1 MIFKIK
7 KSILKI
13 LYIFFILL
21 SLNIFFFSTDKIFA
35 KSFDIKNID
44 ISRPFEIN
52 FDKNQV
58 INEGFERAFFE
69 LISLIVS
76 SSDRN
81 KIDNI
86 KLNELKGMI
95 ESFSIQEEKFIN
107 EIYYVNLGVSFN
119 KKKIYKYLEE
129 RNIFPSVPNRKKF
142 LFIPIIIDE
151 NKKDLLIFDKNK
163 VFKNWNIDTEKTHLI
178 KYLLPT
184 EDLEDM
190 DQIKKNYEII
200 EQYDFKEV
208 ISKYNI
214 NDSIISLIFK
224 DSDGLRVLSKITY
237 NNNLIIKNK
246 SFPLKDLSDEN
257 QVDKL
262 IKELKLVYEDH
273 WKKINQINTSIKL
286 LLNIKISNEN
296 SEILSD
302 FEKNLNNLDLINYF
316 FITKFDKDYT
326 YYQVIFNGTPSNF
339 LKTMEEK
346 NYIFN
351 TQNKIWSIR

>member
-7 KSILKI
+7 KSIPNI

-35 KSFDIKNID
+35 KSFDIENID
-44 ISRPFEIN
+44 ISRPFEMN
-52 FDKNQV
+52 FNKNQV

-81 KIDNI
+81 KINNI

-119 KKKIYKYLEE
+119 KKKIYKYLEDK
-129 RNIFPSVPNRKKF
+129 NIFPSVPNRKKF
-142 LFIPIIIDE
+142 LFIPIVIDE
-151 NKKDLLIFDKNK
+151 NEKDLLIYDN
-163 VFKNWNIDTEKTHLI
+163 VIFKNWNKNLKKTHLI
-178 KYLLPT
+178 DYILPT
-184 EDLEDM
+184 EDLEDL
-190 DQIKKNYEII
+190 DQIKNNYEII

-208 ISKYNI
+208 TSKYNLD
-214 NDSIISLIFK
+214 DSIVSLIFRDNK
-224 DSDGLRVLSKITY
+224 GLRVLSRITY
-237 NNNLIIKNK
+237 NKNEVIRNK
-246 SFPLKDLSDEN
+246 SFPLKDLNDKD
-257 QVDKL
+257 QVNKL

-286 LLNIKISNEN
+286 LLNIKISNKN
-296 SEILSD
+296 NKILSD
-302 FEKNLNNLDLINYF
+302 FEKNLDDLDLINYF

-326 YYQVIFNGTPSNF
+326 YYQVIFNGTPSTF
-339 LKTMEEK
+339 LKKMEEK
-346 NYIFN
+346 NYNFN

>member
-1 MIFKIK
+1 
-7 KSILKI
+7 
-13 LYIFFILL
+13 
-21 SLNIFFFSTDKIFA
+21 
-35 KSFDIKNID
+35 
-44 ISRPFEIN
+44 
-52 FDKNQV
+52 
-58 INEGFERAFFE
+58 
-69 LISLIVS
+69 
-76 SSDRN
+76 
-81 KIDNI
+81 
-86 KLNELKGMI
+86 MI

-151 NKKDLLIFDKNK
+151 NKKDLLIFDKNEIL
-163 VFKNWNIDTEKTHLI
+163 KNWNINTEKTHLI
-178 KYLLPT
+178 EYLLPT
-184 EDLEDM
+184 EDLEDL

-208 ISKYNI
+208 TSKYNLD
-214 NDSIISLIFK
+214 DSIISLIFRNK
-224 DSDGLRVLSKITY
+224 DGLRVLSKITY
-237 NNNLIIKNK
+237 NNNVVIKNE
-246 SFPLKDLSDEN
+246 SFPLRNLNDKDQIN
-257 QVDKL
+257 KL

-286 LLNIKISNEN
+286 LLNIKISNKN
-296 SEILSD
+296 SEILSN
-302 FEKNLNNLDLINYF
+302 FEKNLNNLDLINHF

-326 YYQVIFNGTPSNF
+326 YYQVIFNGTPSTF

-346 NYIFN
+346 DYNFN

>member
-7 KSILKI
+7 KNIPKI

-35 KSFDIKNID
+35 KSFDIENID

-81 KIDNI
+81 KINKI

-95 ESFSIQEEKFIN
+95 ESFSIQEEKFVN

-129 RNIFPSVPNRKKF
+129 KNIFPSVPNRKKF

-151 NKKDLLIFDKNK
+151 NKKDLLIFENNEII
-163 VFKNWNIDTEKTHLI
+163 KNWNINSEKTHLI
-178 KYLLPT
+178 DYILPT
-184 EDLEDM
+184 EDLEDL

-200 EQYDFKEV
+200 EKYDFKEV
-208 ISKYNI
+208 TSKYNLD
-214 NDSIISLIFK
+214 DSIISLIFRDK
-224 DSDGLRVLSKITY
+224 DGLRVLSRITY
-237 NNNLIIKNK
+237 NKNEVIKNK
-246 SFPLKDLSDEN
+246 SFPLKDLNDKD
-257 QVDKL
+257 QVNKL

-286 LLNIKISNEN
+286 LLNIKISNKDN
-296 SEILSD
+296 QIL
-302 FEKNLNNLDLINYF
+302 F
-316 FITKFDKDYT
+316 
-326 YYQVIFNGTPSNF
+326 G
-339 LKTMEEK
+339 
-346 NYIFN
+346 
-351 TQNKIWSIR
+351 

>member
-7 KSILKI
+7 KSIPKI
-13 LYIFFILL
+13 LYIFFVAL

-35 KSFDIKNID
+35 KSFDIENID

-81 KIDNI
+81 KIKKI

-95 ESFSIQEEKFIN
+95 ESFSIQEEKFIK

-151 NKKDLLIFDKNK
+151 NKKDLLIFDKNEIL
-163 VFKNWNIDTEKTHLI
+163 KNWNINTEKTHLI
-178 KYLLPT
+178 EYLLPT
-184 EDLEDM
+184 EDLEDL
-190 DQIKKNYEII
+190 DQIKRNYEII
-200 EQYDFKEV
+200 EQYDFNEV
-208 ISKYNI
+208 TSKYNLD
-214 NDSIISLIFK
+214 DSIISLIFRNK
-224 DSDGLRVLSKITY
+224 DGLRVLSKITY
-237 NNNLIIKNK
+237 NNNVVIKNE
-246 SFPLKDLSDEN
+246 SFPLRNLNDKDQIN
-257 QVDKL
+257 KL

-286 LLNIKISNEN
+286 LLNIKISNKN
-296 SEILSD
+296 SEILSN
-302 FEKNLNNLDLINYF
+302 FEKNLNNLDLINHF

-326 YYQVIFNGTPSNF
+326 YYQVIFNGTPSTF

-346 NYIFN
+346 DYNFN

>member
-1 MIFKIK
+1 MIFKLK
-7 KSILKI
+7 KCIPKI
-13 LYIFFILL
+13 LYIFFVLL

-35 KSFDIKNID
+35 KSFDIENID

-81 KIDNI
+81 KIKNI

-129 RNIFPSVPNRKKF
+129 RNIFPSIPNKKKF

-151 NKKDLLIFDKNK
+151 NKKDLLIFNNNE
-163 VFKNWNIDTEKTHLI
+163 VFKNWNINLEKTHLI

-184 EDLEDM
+184 EDLEDLN
-190 DQIKKNYEII
+190 QIKKNYEII
-200 EQYDFKEV
+200 EQYNFKEV

-214 NDSIISLIFK
+214 NDSIISLIFR
-224 DSDGLRVLSKITY
+224 DNDGIRVLSRITY
-237 NNNLIIKNK
+237 NNNVVIKNK
-246 SFPLKDLSDEN
+246 SFALKDLNDTD
-257 QVDKL
+257 QVNKL

-286 LLNIKISNEN
+286 LLNIKISNN
-296 SEILSD
+296 DSKILSD
-302 FEKNLNNLDLINYF
+302 FEKNLNNLDLIKYF

-326 YYQVIFNGTPSNF
+326 YYQVIFNGTPSTF

-346 NYIFN
+346 NYNFN